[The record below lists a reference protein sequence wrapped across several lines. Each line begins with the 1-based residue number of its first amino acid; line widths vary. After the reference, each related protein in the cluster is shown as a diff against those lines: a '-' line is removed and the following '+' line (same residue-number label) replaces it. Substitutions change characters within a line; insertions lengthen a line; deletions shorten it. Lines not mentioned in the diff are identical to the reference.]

1 MTRNRLHLVIA
12 LAIGVVL
19 LAGGFF
25 LGVQPQLAAASANRE
40 QLRTI
45 DATNDGYR
53 TELARLAARSAKLP
67 AMQRE
72 ADALATSIPSSADTA
87 SFYKEVDRVAA
98 AAGVTVDGI
107 TTSWAAAYTPP
118 ETAAPAAAASAAEPG
133 ATSGSATPSPSAT
146 PTTPAAAAPVTDPKI
161 TAANFSTIAISIG
174 VTGSFEQALAFTSGM
189 QDGDRLFLVD
199 DIKSTR
205 EDTTADGATTTDGA
219 AATSGSGSTTWTL
232 SGYVYVLSDAAAAQ
246 ASQGSGQGTGTPSDA
261 ATSTPS
267 DAATSTSAQG

>member
-25 LGVQPQLAAASANRE
+25 LGVQPQLTAAATNRE

-53 TELARLAARSAKLP
+53 TELARLAAQSAKLP
-67 AMQRE
+67 AMQRQ

-98 AAGVTVDGI
+98 TAGVTVDGI

-118 ETAAPAAAASAAEPG
+118 ETAAPAGAAPAEPSAAASG
-133 ATSGSATPSPSAT
+133 ASTPSASATPSPSAT
-146 PTTPAAAAPVTDPKI
+146 PAAPVAAAPATDPQI
-161 TAANFSTIAISIG
+161 TASNFSTIAISIG
-174 VTGSFEQALAFTSGM
+174 VSGTFEQALAFTSGV

-205 EDTTADGATTTDGA
+205 EDTTADGATPADGA
-219 AATSGSGSTTWTL
+219 AATNGSGTTTWTL
-232 SGYVYVLSDAAAAQ
+232 SGYIYVLSDAAAAQ
-246 ASQGSGQGTGTPSDA
+246 ASQGSGQGSTTPSD
-261 ATSTPS
+261 TP
-267 DAATSTSAQG
+267 TSTSAQG

>member
-25 LGVQPQLAAASANRE
+25 LGVQPQLAAAAANRE

-45 DATNDGYR
+45 DSTNDGYR
-53 TELARLAARSAKLP
+53 TELARLAAQSEQLP
-67 AMQRE
+67 AMRRE

-98 AAGVTVDGI
+98 SAGVTVDGI

-118 ETAAPAAAASAAEPG
+118 EAPAAAAGAAAEPSTE
-133 ATSGSATPSPSAT
+133 ASGSATPSPSAEPST
-146 PTTPAAAAPVTDPKI
+146 PVAAAPATDAQI
-161 TAANFSTIAISIG
+161 TGANFSTIAISIG
-174 VTGSFEQALAFTSGM
+174 VTGSFEQALAFTSGI
-189 QDGDRLFLVD
+189 QNGDRLFLVN

-205 EDTTADGATTTDGA
+205 EDTAADGTAPADGSA
-219 AATSGSGSTTWTL
+219 AASGSGTTTWTL

-246 ASQGSGQGTGTPSDA
+246 ASQGTDEGSAGGTDQSTGTPSDA
-261 ATSTPS
+261 ATST
-267 DAATSTSAQG
+267 AARG